1 MSELEKLKQRLKTLP
16 KDFSYDEAKSLL
28 QKLGFQESNKG
39 KTSGSRVKFYRKR
52 DDNSLLLHKPHPN
65 KTLAKQAVK
74 DLLKELIASKDVEE

>member
-1 MSELEKLKQRLKTLP
+1 MNLKTLP

-52 DDNSLLLHKPHPN
+52 DDNSLLLRKPHPN